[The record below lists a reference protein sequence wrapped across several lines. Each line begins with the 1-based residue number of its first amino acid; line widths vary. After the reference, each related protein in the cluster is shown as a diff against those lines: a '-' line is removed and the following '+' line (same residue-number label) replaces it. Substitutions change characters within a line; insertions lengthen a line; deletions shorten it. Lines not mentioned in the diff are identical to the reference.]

1 MEKIKSENEMC
12 SQSGMS
18 VEQQHE
24 NDMGRNLDKSGVNK
38 SGSISRQTMIKLYVS
53 RALSALGAR
62 FKAFCLGVFINKLAS
77 ENLRIVAIYGFVV
90 NVSAIIFGA
99 SVGRWIDQN
108 KRLFAAKVSLWA
120 ENVSVTLAYLVLV
133 LYYTFWTEIEVSKWI
148 IIASVILLA
157 ILANLASLGCK
168 ITVEKDWIVVMTAG
182 DETRLASM
190 NAVFTTINLAALV
203 LSPMFSGL
211 LFHLANQE
219 VVALVIGLWNII
231 SIFIEY
237 YLLISIYNDH
247 PELAMKKEPE
257 PVTSD
262 ATKRSSSVDWISC
275 RLDKPCNYIKDVGTG
290 WKLYMTHN
298 VRNAGLGLAFLWMT
312 VLGFDNITYGFC
324 LAQCV
329 TDGVLGILV
338 GVSAF
343 IGILGSLSFPYIRK
357 KIGLARTGV
366 IGMGCLITA
375 DMLCVISIW
384 LDGSPFDPMNIG
396 NQAQETIKLNDDDLD
411 RSPVAPNFSDTNNS
425 TLSIS
430 EDPSDC
436 QIPSFLSVSVLLS
449 GILVAK
455 FGLWIADITITQTI
469 QEDVEE
475 EHRGVINGVQN
486 SMNSLMD
493 TIKFSLV
500 ILLPAEK
507 TFGFLI
513 LASFV
518 SIVSGAASYTNHA
531 LHSIK
536 TKQKEKRDYEKCDN
550 EETRNGS
557 EMLA

>member
-1 MEKIKSENEMC
+1 MEKIESENEIC
-12 SQSGMS
+12 SQSVIS

-38 SGSISRQTMIKLYVS
+38 SGSISRQTMMKLYVS

-99 SVGRWIDQN
+99 SIGRWIDQN
-108 KRLFAAKVSLWA
+108 KRLFAAKVCLLA

-133 LYYTFWTEIEVSKWI
+133 LYYTFWMENEVSKWI
-148 IIASVILLA
+148 VIGSVILIS

-168 ITVEKDWIVVMTAG
+168 ITIEKDWIVVMTAG

-219 VVALVIGLWNII
+219 VVALAIGLWNIV

-237 YLLISIYNDH
+237 YLMISIYNDH
-247 PELAMKKEPE
+247 PELAMKKELE
-257 PVTSD
+257 PVAID
-262 ATKRSSSVDWISC
+262 GTKKSVDWISC
-275 RLDKPCNYIKDVGTG
+275 RLDKPWNYIKDVGTG

-329 TDGVLGILV
+329 TDGILGILV

-357 KIGLARTGV
+357 RFGLAKTGV

-384 LDGSPFDPMNIG
+384 LDGSPFDPLNIE
-396 NQAQETIKLNDDDLD
+396 NQAQEIEKINDNDLD
-411 RSPVAPNFSDTNNS
+411 RSPVVPTFSDTNNS
-425 TLSIS
+425 TLSTS

-436 QIPSFLSVSVLLS
+436 QISSFLSVSVLLS
-449 GILVAK
+449 GILMAK

-500 ILLPAEK
+500 ILLPAER

-518 SIVSGAASYTNHA
+518 SIVCGAASYTNHA

-536 TKQKEKRDYEKCDN
+536 TKQKEKRSYEKCD
-550 EETRNGS
+550 TGCDV
-557 EMLA
+557 LT

>member
-1 MEKIKSENEMC
+1 MEKIESENEIC
-12 SQSGMS
+12 SQSGIS

-38 SGSISRQTMIKLYVS
+38 SGSISRQTMMKLYVS

-108 KRLFAAKVSLWA
+108 KRLFAAKVCLLA

-133 LYYTFWTEIEVSKWI
+133 LYYTFWMENEVSKWI
-148 IIASVILLA
+148 VIGSVILIS

-168 ITVEKDWIVVMTAG
+168 ITIEKDWIVVMTAG

-219 VVALVIGLWNII
+219 VVALAIGLWNIV

-237 YLLISIYNDH
+237 YLMISIYNDH
-247 PELAMKKEPE
+247 PELAMKKELE
-257 PVTSD
+257 PVAID
-262 ATKRSSSVDWISC
+262 GTKKSVDWISC
-275 RLDKPCNYIKDVGTG
+275 RLDKPWNYIKDVGTG

-357 KIGLARTGV
+357 RFGLAKTGV

-384 LDGSPFDPMNIG
+384 LDGSPFDPLNIE
-396 NQAQETIKLNDDDLD
+396 NQAQEIEKINDNDLD
-411 RSPVAPNFSDTNNS
+411 RSPVVPTFSDTNNS
-425 TLSIS
+425 TLSTS

-436 QIPSFLSVSVLLS
+436 QISSFLSVSVLLS
-449 GILVAK
+449 GILMAK

-500 ILLPAEK
+500 ILLPAER

-518 SIVSGAASYTNHA
+518 SIVCGAASYTNHA

-536 TKQKEKRDYEKCDN
+536 TKQKEKRSYEKCD
-550 EETRNGS
+550 TGCDV
-557 EMLA
+557 LT

>member
-1 MEKIKSENEMC
+1 MEKVESEHEIC
-12 SQSGMS
+12 SQSGIS

-38 SGSISRQTMIKLYVS
+38 SGSISRQTMMKLYVS

-219 VVALVIGLWNII
+219 VVALAIGLWNII

-247 PELAMKKEPE
+247 PELAMKKDLEPMKI
-257 PVTSD
+257 D
-262 ATKRSSSVDWISC
+262 ATKKSSNGSRCS
-275 RLDKPCNYIKDVGTG
+275 LDKPWNYIKDVGTG

-329 TDGVLGILV
+329 TDGILGILV

-357 KIGLARTGV
+357 RVGLARTGV

-396 NQAQETIKLNDDDLD
+396 NQAQEIEELNNNDLA
-411 RSPVAPNFSDTNNS
+411 RSPVVPTFNGTNDS

-430 EDPSDC
+430 EDSTDC
-436 QIPSFLSVSVLLS
+436 QIQSFLSVSILLS
-449 GILVAK
+449 GILAAK

-493 TIKFSLV
+493 TIKFTLV
-500 ILLPAEK
+500 ILLPAKK

-518 SIVSGAASYTNHA
+518 SIVCGAASYTNHA

-536 TKQKEKRDYEKCDN
+536 TKQKDKRDYEKCDN
-550 EETRNGS
+550 EETQNGS

>member
-1 MEKIKSENEMC
+1 MEKVESEHEIC
-12 SQSGMS
+12 SQSGIS

-38 SGSISRQTMIKLYVS
+38 SGSISRQTMMKLYVS

-108 KRLFAAKVSLWA
+108 KRLFAAKVCLLA

-133 LYYTFWTEIEVSKWI
+133 LYYTFWTENEVSKWI
-148 IIASVILLA
+148 VIGSVILIS

-168 ITVEKDWIVVMTAG
+168 ITIEKDWIVVMTAG

-219 VVALVIGLWNII
+219 VVALAIGLWNIV

-237 YLLISIYNDH
+237 YLMISIYNDH
-247 PELAMKKEPE
+247 PELAMKKELE
-257 PVTSD
+257 PVAID
-262 ATKRSSSVDWISC
+262 GTKKSVDWISC
-275 RLDKPCNYIKDVGTG
+275 RLDKPWNYIKDVGTG

-324 LAQCV
+324 LSQCV
-329 TDGVLGILV
+329 TEGLLGILV

-357 KIGLARTGV
+357 RLGLARTGL
-366 IGMGCLITA
+366 IGMGSLIIA
-375 DMLCVISIW
+375 DLLCVMSIW
-384 LDGSPFDPMNIG
+384 LDGSPFDPQTYG
-396 NQAQETIKLNDDDLD
+396 NDKEPTERINDNEIDFSTLQ
-411 RSPVAPNFSDTNNS
+411 PNFGDIKNS
-425 TLSIS
+425 TSSLS
-430 EDPSDC
+430 EELPDC
-436 QIPSFLSVSVLLS
+436 QISSFLSVSILLS
-449 GILVAK
+449 GILLAK
-455 FGLWIADITITQTI
+455 FGLWIADLTIMQTL
-469 QEDVEE
+469 QEEVEE
-475 EHRGVINGVQN
+475 ENRGVINGVQN
-486 SMNSLMD
+486 SINSLMD

-500 ILLPAEK
+500 ISLPGEK

-513 LASFV
+513 IASFI
-518 SIVSGAASYTNHA
+518 SIVCGAVSYTKYASNP
-531 LHSIK
+531 LNRK
-536 TKQKEKRDYEKCDN
+536 RKEELQC
-550 EETRNGS
+550 EEWEERN
-557 EMLA
+557 EMLEKLLN

>member
-1 MEKIKSENEMC
+1 MEKVESEHEIC
-12 SQSGMS
+12 SQSGIS

-38 SGSISRQTMIKLYVS
+38 SGSISRQTMMKLYVS

-219 VVALVIGLWNII
+219 VVALAIGLWNII

-247 PELAMKKEPE
+247 PELALKKELE
-257 PVTSD
+257 PMKID
-262 ATKRSSSVDWISC
+262 ATKKSSNGSRCS
-275 RLDKPCNYIKDVGTG
+275 LDKPWNYIKDVGTG

-329 TDGVLGILV
+329 TDGILGILV

-357 KIGLARTGV
+357 RVGLARTGV

-384 LDGSPFDPMNIG
+384 LNGSPFDPMNIG

-493 TIKFSLV
+493 TIKFTLV

-518 SIVSGAASYTNHA
+518 SIVCGAASYTNHA

-536 TKQKEKRDYEKCDN
+536 TKQKDKRDYEKCDN
-550 EETRNGS
+550 EETQNGS

>member
-357 KIGLARTGV
+357 RFGLARTGV

>member
-1 MEKIKSENEMC
+1 MEKIESENEIC
-12 SQSGMS
+12 SQSGIP
-18 VEQQHE
+18 VEQQRE

-108 KRLFAAKVSLWA
+108 KRLFAAKVCLLA

-133 LYYTFWTEIEVSKWI
+133 LYYTFWMENEVSKWI
-148 IIASVILLA
+148 VIGSVILIS

-168 ITVEKDWIVVMTAG
+168 ITIEKDWIVVMTAG

-219 VVALVIGLWNII
+219 VVALAIGLWNIV

-237 YLLISIYNDH
+237 YLMISIYNDH
-247 PELAMKKEPE
+247 PELAMKKELE
-257 PVTSD
+257 PVAID
-262 ATKRSSSVDWISC
+262 GTKKSVDWISC
-275 RLDKPCNYIKDVGTG
+275 RLDKPWNYIKDVGTG

-329 TDGVLGILV
+329 TDGILGILV

-357 KIGLARTGV
+357 RFGLAKTGV

-384 LDGSPFDPMNIG
+384 LDGSPFDPLNIE
-396 NQAQETIKLNDDDLD
+396 NQAQEIEKINDNDLD
-411 RSPVAPNFSDTNNS
+411 RSPVVPTFSDTNNS
-425 TLSIS
+425 TLSTS

-436 QIPSFLSVSVLLS
+436 QISSFLSVSVLLS
-449 GILVAK
+449 GILMAK

-500 ILLPAEK
+500 ILLPAER

-518 SIVSGAASYTNHA
+518 SIVCGAASYTNHA

-536 TKQKEKRDYEKCDN
+536 TKQKEKRSYEKCD
-550 EETRNGS
+550 TGCDV
-557 EMLA
+557 LT

>member
-1 MEKIKSENEMC
+1 MEKIESENEIC
-12 SQSGMS
+12 SQSGIS
-18 VEQQHE
+18 VEQQHK
-24 NDMGRNLDKSGVNK
+24 NDMGRNSDKSGVNK
-38 SGSISRQTMIKLYVS
+38 SGSISRKTMIKLYVS

-108 KRLFAAKVSLWA
+108 NRLFAAKVCLLA
-120 ENVSVTLAYLVLV
+120 ENLSVTLAYLVLV
-133 LYYTFWTEIEVSKWI
+133 LYYTFWMENEVSKWI
-148 IIASVILLA
+148 VIGSVILIS

-168 ITVEKDWIVVMTAG
+168 ITIEKDWIVVMTAG

-219 VVALVIGLWNII
+219 VVALAIGLWNIV

-237 YLLISIYNDH
+237 YLMISIYNDH
-247 PELAMKKEPE
+247 PELAMKKELE
-257 PVTSD
+257 PVTID
-262 ATKRSSSVDWISC
+262 TTKKSSSVDWISC
-275 RLDKPCNYIKDVGTG
+275 RLDKPWNYIKDVGTG
-290 WKLYMTHN
+290 WKLYMTHR

-329 TDGVLGILV
+329 TDGILGILV

-357 KIGLARTGV
+357 RVGLARTGV

-396 NQAQETIKLNDDDLD
+396 KQAEETIKPNDNDLD
-411 RSPVAPNFSDTNNS
+411 RSPVAPTFSDTNNS
-425 TLSIS
+425 TLSTS
-430 EDPSDC
+430 EDPSEC

-449 GILVAK
+449 GILMAK

-518 SIVSGAASYTNHA
+518 SIVCGAASYTNHA

-536 TKQKEKRDYEKCDN
+536 TKQKEKRDYEKCDKGN
-550 EETRNGS
+550 EILT
-557 EMLA
+557 

>member
-1 MEKIKSENEMC
+1 MEKIESENEIC
-12 SQSGMS
+12 SQSGIS

-38 SGSISRQTMIKLYVS
+38 SGSISRQTMMKLYVS

-108 KRLFAAKVSLWA
+108 KRLFAAKVCLLA

-133 LYYTFWTEIEVSKWI
+133 LYYTFWMENEVSKWI
-148 IIASVILLA
+148 VIGSVILIS

-168 ITVEKDWIVVMTAG
+168 ITIEKDWIVVMTAG

-219 VVALVIGLWNII
+219 VVALAIGLWNIV

-237 YLLISIYNDH
+237 YLMISIYNDH
-247 PELAMKKEPE
+247 PELAMKKELE
-257 PVTSD
+257 PVAID
-262 ATKRSSSVDWISC
+262 GTKKSVDWISC
-275 RLDKPCNYIKDVGTG
+275 RLDKPWNYIKDVGTG

-329 TDGVLGILV
+329 TDGILGILV

-357 KIGLARTGV
+357 RFGLAKTGV

-384 LDGSPFDPMNIG
+384 LDGSPFDPLNIE
-396 NQAQETIKLNDDDLD
+396 NQAQEIEKINDNDLD
-411 RSPVAPNFSDTNNS
+411 RSPVVPTFSDTNNS
-425 TLSIS
+425 TLSTS

-436 QIPSFLSVSVLLS
+436 QISSFLSVSVLLS
-449 GILVAK
+449 GILMAK

-500 ILLPAEK
+500 ILLPAER

-518 SIVSGAASYTNHA
+518 SIVCGAASYTIHA

-550 EETRNGS
+550 EETQNGS

>member
-1 MEKIKSENEMC
+1 MEKIESENEIC
-12 SQSGMS
+12 SQSGIS

-38 SGSISRQTMIKLYVS
+38 SGSISRQTMMKLYVS

-99 SVGRWIDQN
+99 SIGRWIDQN
-108 KRLFAAKVSLWA
+108 KRLFAAKVCLLA

-133 LYYTFWTEIEVSKWI
+133 LYYTFWMENEVSKWI
-148 IIASVILLA
+148 VIGSVILIS

-168 ITVEKDWIVVMTAG
+168 ITIEKDWIVVMTAG

-219 VVALVIGLWNII
+219 VVALAIGLWNIV

-237 YLLISIYNDH
+237 YLMISIYNDH
-247 PELAMKKEPE
+247 PELAMKKELE
-257 PVTSD
+257 PVAID
-262 ATKRSSSVDWISC
+262 GTKKSVDWISC
-275 RLDKPCNYIKDVGTG
+275 RLDKPWNYIKDVGTG

-329 TDGVLGILV
+329 TDGILGILV

-357 KIGLARTGV
+357 RFGLAKTGV

-384 LDGSPFDPMNIG
+384 LDGSPFDPLNIE
-396 NQAQETIKLNDDDLD
+396 NQAQEIEKINDNDLD
-411 RSPVAPNFSDTNNS
+411 RSPVVPTFSDTNNS
-425 TLSIS
+425 TLSTS

-436 QIPSFLSVSVLLS
+436 QISSFLSVSVLLS
-449 GILVAK
+449 GILMAK

-500 ILLPAEK
+500 ILLPAER

-518 SIVSGAASYTNHA
+518 SIVCGAASYTNHA

-536 TKQKEKRDYEKCDN
+536 TKQKEKRSYEKCD
-550 EETRNGS
+550 TGCDV
-557 EMLA
+557 LT

>member
-1 MEKIKSENEMC
+1 MEKIESENEIC
-12 SQSGMS
+12 SQSGIS

-38 SGSISRQTMIKLYVS
+38 SGSISRQTMMKLYVS

-108 KRLFAAKVSLWA
+108 KRLFAAKVCLLA

-133 LYYTFWTEIEVSKWI
+133 LYYTFWMENEVSKWI
-148 IIASVILLA
+148 VIGSVILIS

-168 ITVEKDWIVVMTAG
+168 ITIEKDWIVVMTAG

-219 VVALVIGLWNII
+219 VVALAIGLWNIV

-237 YLLISIYNDH
+237 YLMISIYNDH
-247 PELAMKKEPE
+247 PELAMKKELE
-257 PVTSD
+257 PVAID
-262 ATKRSSSVDWISC
+262 GTKKSVDWISC
-275 RLDKPCNYIKDVGTG
+275 RLDKPWNYIKDVGTG
-290 WKLYMTHN
+290 WKLYMTHR

-357 KIGLARTGV
+357 RFGLARTGV

-384 LDGSPFDPMNIG
+384 LDGSPFDPLNIE
-396 NQAQETIKLNDDDLD
+396 NQAQEIEKINDNDLD
-411 RSPVAPNFSDTNNS
+411 RSPVVPTFSDTNNS
-425 TLSIS
+425 TLSTS

-436 QIPSFLSVSVLLS
+436 QISSFLSVSVLLS
-449 GILVAK
+449 GILMAK

-500 ILLPAEK
+500 ILLPAER

-518 SIVSGAASYTNHA
+518 SIVCGAASYTNHA

-536 TKQKEKRDYEKCDN
+536 TKQKEKRSYEKCD
-550 EETRNGS
+550 TGCDV
-557 EMLA
+557 LT

>member
-1 MEKIKSENEMC
+1 MEKIESENEIC
-12 SQSGMS
+12 SQSGIS

-38 SGSISRQTMIKLYVS
+38 SGSISRQTMMKLYVS

-108 KRLFAAKVSLWA
+108 KRLFAAKVCLLA

-133 LYYTFWTEIEVSKWI
+133 LYYTFWMENEVSKWI
-148 IIASVILLA
+148 VIGSVILIS

-168 ITVEKDWIVVMTAG
+168 ITIEKDWIVVMTAG

-219 VVALVIGLWNII
+219 VVALAIGLWNIV

-237 YLLISIYNDH
+237 YLMISIYNDH
-247 PELAMKKEPE
+247 PELAMKKELE
-257 PVTSD
+257 PVAID
-262 ATKRSSSVDWISC
+262 GTKKSVDWISC
-275 RLDKPCNYIKDVGTG
+275 RLDKPWNYIKDVGTG

-329 TDGVLGILV
+329 TDGILGILV

-357 KIGLARTGV
+357 RFGLAKTGV

-384 LDGSPFDPMNIG
+384 LDGSPFDPLNIE
-396 NQAQETIKLNDDDLD
+396 NQAQEIEKINDNDLD
-411 RSPVAPNFSDTNNS
+411 RSPVVPTFSDTNNS
-425 TLSIS
+425 TLSTS

-436 QIPSFLSVSVLLS
+436 QISSFLSVSVLLS
-449 GILVAK
+449 GILMAK

-500 ILLPAEK
+500 ILLPAER

-518 SIVSGAASYTNHA
+518 SIVCGAASYTNHA

-536 TKQKEKRDYEKCDN
+536 TKQKEKRSYEKCD
-550 EETRNGS
+550 TGCDV
-557 EMLA
+557 LT

>member
-1 MEKIKSENEMC
+1 MEKIESENEIC
-12 SQSGMS
+12 SQSGIS

-38 SGSISRQTMIKLYVS
+38 SGSISRQTMMKLYVS

-108 KRLFAAKVSLWA
+108 KRLFAAKVCLLA

-133 LYYTFWTEIEVSKWI
+133 LYYTFWMENEVSKWI
-148 IIASVILLA
+148 VIGSVILIS

-168 ITVEKDWIVVMTAG
+168 ITIEKDWIVVMTAG

-219 VVALVIGLWNII
+219 VVALAIGLWNIV

-237 YLLISIYNDH
+237 YLMISIYNDH
-247 PELAMKKEPE
+247 PELAMKKELE
-257 PVTSD
+257 PVAID
-262 ATKRSSSVDWISC
+262 GTKKSVDWISC
-275 RLDKPCNYIKDVGTG
+275 RLDKPWNYIKDVGTG

-329 TDGVLGILV
+329 TDGILGILV

-357 KIGLARTGV
+357 RFGLAKTGV

-384 LDGSPFDPMNIG
+384 LDGSPFDPLNIE
-396 NQAQETIKLNDDDLD
+396 NQAQEIEKINDNDLD
-411 RSPVAPNFSDTNNS
+411 RSPVVPTFSDTNNS
-425 TLSIS
+425 TLSTS

-436 QIPSFLSVSVLLS
+436 QISSFLSVSVLLS
-449 GILVAK
+449 GILMAK

-493 TIKFSLV
+493 TIKFTLV

-507 TFGFLI
+507 TFGLLI

-518 SIVSGAASYTNHA
+518 SIICGAASYTNHA

-536 TKQKEKRDYEKCDN
+536 TKQKEKRDYEKCGTWSD
-550 EETRNGS
+550 
-557 EMLA
+557 MLA